1 MRRYTCGSG
10 LAREEAGTGEPISF
24 IVSLSLANLPAM
36 TDIERYV
43 RAATRDNTRRSY
55 QAAIE
60 HFEAH
65 WGGFLPATADSIAR
79 YLADHA
85 EQHAVSTLRQRLAAL
100 SQWHI
105 SQGFPDPTKAPLV
118 RQVLRGIRTLHPTPP
133 RQAAPLLLQHLQTAV
148 ERFEAEATQ
157 ARACHDL
164 PALRRAR
171 RDTAL
176 LLLGFWRGF
185 RGDELARLRVEH
197 IRAEA
202 GVGITLFL
210 PRSKGDREALG
221 VQHRT
226 PALKTLCPVTA
237 YLQWIEVA
245 GIAHGPVFRKIDC
258 WGNLSDTP
266 LNSNSLVGLLR
277 RMLARPGVPAA
288 LYTGHSLRRGFATW
302 ATANGWEL
310 KALMSYV
317 GWKDAKSALRYI
329 DAAQR
334 FGELAVLPASH
345 QVQALIP

>member
-1 MRRYTCGSG
+1 MD
-10 LAREEAGTGEPISF
+10 ARTDKPIRF
-24 IVSLSLANLPAM
+24 IVSPLNTGYRTM

-55 QAAIE
+55 QAAID
-60 HFEAH
+60 HFETQ
-65 WGGFLPATADSIAR
+65 WGGFLPATAEGVAR

-133 RQAAPLLLQHLQTAV
+133 KQAAPLLLQHLQTAV
-148 ERFEAEATQ
+148 QCFEDEARQ
-157 ARACHDL
+157 ARECHDL
-164 PALRRAR
+164 TTLRRAR

-197 IRAEA
+197 IQAEA

-226 PALKTLCPVTA
+226 PALKALCPVSA

-245 GIAHGPVFRKIDC
+245 GIAHGPVFRKLDR
-258 WGNLSDTP
+258 WGHLSDAA

-277 RMLARPGVPAA
+277 RMLERAGVPAA

-310 KALMSYV
+310 KSLMSYV

-329 DAAQR
+329 DSAQR
-334 FGELAVLPASH
+334 FGELAVLPAS
-345 QVQALIP
+345 QVHNLIP